1 MIERLKTSQVF
12 ANDVGFTYVDTTV
25 PQPEHC
31 RIMRYQTSANRV
43 AANAAIV
50 MHGTK
55 LHGSVFF
62 SVNFTEPSQSG
73 AWVGAVVDT
82 CREQL
87 GRP

>member
-31 RIMRYQTSANRV
+31 RITRYQTSANRV

-62 SVNFTEPSQSG
+62 SVNFTEPSQSA

-82 CREQL
+82 FREQL